1 MPLCYKIDVMAALKA
16 AGYTT
21 TKIRLEKLLSQS
33 TLQKLR
39 DGGQLSW
46 ANIETLCRLLDCQPG
61 DILEYL
67 PEK

>member
-21 TKIRLEKLLSQS
+21 TKIRREKLLSQS

-39 DGGQLSW
+39 SGGQLSW
-46 ANIETLCRLLDCQPG
+46 ANIEALCRLLDCQPG
-61 DILEYL
+61 DIFEYL